1 MATSAINVFSGI
13 SAAVA
18 GLAGDKVSKT
28 GTIPGLD
35 LATILPAMLGKSGG
49 TSSLLGTLASVATKS
64 GLLNT
69 SNLADLAGSLFS
81 LGKAGAAKKTDGTGI
96 AGLAAAIAGN
106 SGKAADLGS
115 IATMATSLAKTAKD
129 SKGLTGIATELG
141 KTLSSANGISFSG
154 GAAALKGLGSVV
166 GGDVKGELLTAVLK
180 GLSK

>member
-1 MATSAINVFSGI
+1 MAASAINVLSGI

-35 LATILPAMLGKSGG
+35 LATLLPAMLGKSGG
-49 TSSLLGTLASVATKS
+49 SSSLLGTLASTAVKS
-64 GLLNT
+64 GLINT
-69 SNLADLAGSLFS
+69 SNLADLASSFFS
-81 LGKAGAAKKTDGTGI
+81 IGKAGTAKKTETTGI

-129 SKGLTGIATELG
+129 SKGLTGIATQLG
-141 KTLSSANGISFSG
+141 KTLNSANGISFTG
-154 GAAALKGLGSVV
+154 GTTAIKGISSVLGD
-166 GGDVKGELLTAVLK
+166 DVKGQLLSAVLK
-180 GLSK
+180 GIAK